1 MIYKNKSLLNE
12 IKETLKSR
20 DIKPSY
26 QRIVVYDY
34 INNHINHPSVDTI
47 FKVISS
53 SIPTLSKTTI
63 YNILNLFAKK
73 GIVDTLTIDKNEVR
87 YDLIKKPHAHFMCK
101 ICGKIYDIDLKS
113 DVCLKDSVEGHKV
126 EDVHVDFKG
135 VCKECLYSK

>member
-1 MIYKNKSLLNE
+1 MIYKNKTLLNE

-26 QRIVVYDY
+26 QRIMVYDH
-34 INNHINHPSVDTI
+34 IKNHRNHPSVDTI
-47 FKVISS
+47 FKTISS

-87 YDLIKKPHAHFMCK
+87 YDFIKKPHAHFMCK
-101 ICGKIYDIDLKS
+101 ICGEIFDIHLKS
-113 DVCLKDSVEGHKV
+113 DVCLKDSVEDHKV
-126 EDVHVDFKG
+126 EDVHVNFKG
-135 VCKECLYSK
+135 ICKECL